1 MMYAAHPAF
10 MFSRLQITRPIH
22 RQILPKIIQLF
33 NIHWAHNKVI
43 WLQIALFIAIF
54 ATLSV
59 QFGLH
64 AASQRLPI
72 YVSALVQSG
81 SARIVVQPE
90 IQAGNV
96 NATNAE
102 YKWLFKGDS
111 VLIKAGDRIEAL
123 DGVIVLTYVDGSV
136 EEVTQ
141 TDFTVPEL
149 QSALQESPF
158 SFSEWLTRIIQG
170 LNQPI
175 RQSVNVASVLG

>member
-10 MFSRLQITRPIH
+10 MFSRLQITRPLH
-22 RQILPKIIQLF
+22 RQIVPKIMQLF
-33 NIHWAHNKVI
+33 NMHWAHNKLV

-59 QFGLH
+59 QLGLH
-64 AASQRLPI
+64 AASQRLPV
-72 YVSALVQSG
+72 YLSALVQSG
-81 SARIVVQPE
+81 SARIALQQE
-90 IQAGNV
+90 IQAGNA

-111 VLIKAGDRIEAL
+111 ILIKAGDRIEAL
-123 DGVIVLTYVDGSV
+123 DGVILLTYVDGSV

-141 TDFTVPEL
+141 TGFTVPEL
-149 QSALQESPF
+149 QSALLDAPF
-158 SFSEWLTRIIQG
+158 SFSEWLMRIIHG

-175 RQSVNVASVLG
+175 RQSVTVASVLG